1 MSESQF
7 EKMLRALKDAERQR
21 DSSRYTIEVQDEII
35 NDLREQ
41 IVLLR
46 ELVEAG
52 KEDRK
57 SIDVL
62 VDENLRL
69 RELVRNLVENAKGGD
84 YGEII
89 VDVDDFDA
97 IEKEVGD
104 E

>member
-1 MSESQF
+1 MSKPLDRHTVE
-7 EKMLRALKDAERQR
+7 
-21 DSSRYTIEVQDEII
+21 IQDEII
-35 NDLREQ
+35 NDLCEQ

-69 RELVRNLVENAKGGD
+69 TKEL
-84 YGEII
+84 
-89 VDVDDFDA
+89 
-97 IEKEVGD
+97 EKEVSD
-104 E
+104 ESE

>member
-69 RELVRNLVENAKGGD
+69 RELMRNLVKYAEAVDNGD
-84 YGEII
+84 MI
-89 VDVDDFDA
+89 VDIDDFNA
-97 IEKEVGD
+97 IEREVGD

>member
-69 RELVRNLVENAKGGD
+69 RGLVRNLVENAKGGD